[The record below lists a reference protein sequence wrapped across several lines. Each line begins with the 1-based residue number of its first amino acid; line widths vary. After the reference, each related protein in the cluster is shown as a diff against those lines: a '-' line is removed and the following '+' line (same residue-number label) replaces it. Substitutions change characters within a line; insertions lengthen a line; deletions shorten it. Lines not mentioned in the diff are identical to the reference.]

1 LIPIVSWNVLT
12 QMDSREEEGL
22 YLLSCYWMN
31 VSKRVVDFAISFYK
45 LNEEEAELL
54 RKKYLNP
61 GSYQIRLVDE
71 D

>member
-1 LIPIVSWNVLT
+1 MGSWKVST

-22 YLLSCYWMN
+22 YLLSCYWMD
-31 VSKRVVDFAISFYK
+31 VSKRIVDFAISFYK
-45 LNEEEAELL
+45 LNEDEAEIL

-61 GSYQIRLVDE
+61 GSYQIRLIDE

>member
-1 LIPIVSWNVLT
+1 
-12 QMDSREEEGL
+12 MDSREEEGL

-61 GSYQIRLVDE
+61 GSYQIRLIDE

>member
-1 LIPIVSWNVLT
+1 MIPIVSWNVLT

-61 GSYQIRLVDE
+61 GSYQIRLIDE

>member
-1 LIPIVSWNVLT
+1 MIPIVSWNVLT